1 MQIITMDGVIE
12 ERFRK
17 IENEELSRLFPIN
30 IVSLSFLL
38 LTVSVYLTPI
48 LISIIFSPVTLDL
61 NE

>member
-1 MQIITMDGVIE
+1 MDGVIE

-38 LTVSVYLTPI
+38 LIVSVYLTPI

>member
-1 MQIITMDGVIE
+1 MDGVIE

-38 LTVSVYLTPI
+38 LTVSMYLTPI

>member
-1 MQIITMDGVIE
+1 MDGVIE

>member
-1 MQIITMDGVIE
+1 MDGVIE

-17 IENEELSRLFPIN
+17 IENEELSRIFPIN
-30 IVSLSFLL
+30 MVSLSFLL

-48 LISIIFSPVTLDL
+48 LISIIFSRVTLDL